1 MDIYCRFDL
10 ILISFWRGL
19 LQSSHEMKYEKGK
32 YTNAGHGLKLVIK
45 CFVLVVKYTLVYI
58 P

>member
-1 MDIYCRFDL
+1 
-10 ILISFWRGL
+10 
-19 LQSSHEMKYEKGK
+19 MKYEKGK
-32 YTNAGHGLKLVIK
+32 YNNAGHGLKLIIK